1 MKQYRLL
8 VRLPNGTTTRIIVT
22 AESDYAAKLI
32 GEAQF
37 GVGNVLHYSSMFPAM
52 SSFTSTLPIGDAS
65 PFLASRASAIS
76 FSRRSRRRLRDW

>member
-8 VRLPNGTTTRIIVT
+8 VRLPIGTTTHIIVT

-37 GVGNVLHYSSMFPAM
+37 GPGAVLHY
-52 SSFTSTLPIGDAS
+52 T
-65 PFLASRASAIS
+65 RASS
-76 FSRRSRRRLRDW
+76 

>member
-37 GVGNVLHYSSMFPAM
+37 GPGAVLHH
-52 SSFTSTLPIGDAS
+52 T
-65 PFLASRASAIS
+65 RASS
-76 FSRRSRRRLRDW
+76 

>member
-22 AESDYAAKLI
+22 AERDYAAKLF

-37 GVGNVLHYSSMFPAM
+37 GAGNVLHY
-52 SSFTSTLPIGDAS
+52 T
-65 PFLASRASAIS
+65 RAS
-76 FSRRSRRRLRDW
+76 

>member
-8 VRLPNGTTTRIIVT
+8 VRLPNGTTTHIIVT

-37 GVGNVLHYSSMFPAM
+37 GVGNVLHY
-52 SSFTSTLPIGDAS
+52 T
-65 PFLASRASAIS
+65 RAS
-76 FSRRSRRRLRDW
+76 